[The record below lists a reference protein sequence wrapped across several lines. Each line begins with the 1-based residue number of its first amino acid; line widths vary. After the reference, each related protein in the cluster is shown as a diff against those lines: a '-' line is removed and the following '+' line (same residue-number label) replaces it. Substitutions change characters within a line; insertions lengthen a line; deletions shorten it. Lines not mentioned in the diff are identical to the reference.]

1 MAENNE
7 HEWTLWQA
15 KLYSG
20 FAVERDLYAS
30 VQTVGLDGQ
39 LPRLKFE

>member
-7 HEWTLWQA
+7 LERILWQA

-20 FAVERDLYAS
+20 FAVKRDPYAS
-30 VQTVGLDGQ
+30 VQPVGLDGQ